1 MHHFLIIQNNS
12 AIVIGKKK
20 KVKIKIK
27 GLGRENWDYNPTTT
41 TISENNREFK
51 TARCF
56 FPDVVSDDTVK
67 WI

>member
-12 AIVIGKKK
+12 AIVIGKK

-27 GLGRENWDYNPTTT
+27 GLGRENWDYNPTT
-41 TISENNREFK
+41 ISENNRELK